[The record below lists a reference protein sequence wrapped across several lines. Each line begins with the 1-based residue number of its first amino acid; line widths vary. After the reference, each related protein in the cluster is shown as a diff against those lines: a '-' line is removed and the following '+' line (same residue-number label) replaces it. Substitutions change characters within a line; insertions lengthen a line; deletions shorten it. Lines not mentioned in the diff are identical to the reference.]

1 MRDMMTALLHDFRD
15 ALRSTLKNPGFAAL
29 VIGVLG
35 AGLSCVI
42 FMATLLDGFILRPLP
57 FAEPDR
63 LVQAGFFGDGGLGD
77 VFPVD
82 SRDLAQLQRYVAPKG
97 EVAAAAR
104 STINLSDIDR
114 PERYHGS
121 HVTANLFHVLGVAPL
136 LGREFSEADAKPGA
150 PPTAMLAYTL
160 WQSRYGGDPS
170 IIGRTIRVD
179 GSPATVI
186 GVMPD
191 GFSYPR
197 NEDIWVPSTTIA
209 DALPVD
215 PFAYWVI
222 ARRSAD
228 ASGADLAAAFDRWF
242 ADAARADPERFRGRS
257 FRVEPL
263 ARMAADRTTR
273 GTLGSML
280 AAVVMVLL
288 VSCANAANL
297 LLTRTLGRSHDLAV
311 RVALGASRRRLIARI
326 LVESLLLTTLAAAL
340 AFALARAGV
349 AWQRGAMNDAEFFPS
364 WLRFDVDLRV
374 VLLAFVAATCTAIA
388 AGLLPALRAGRMAV
402 GSDIRHGARGVA
414 GGSFARTSRVLVVG
428 EIALSCALLI
438 CVGTLVRGIGA
449 LDRAD
454 LGIDQ
459 NHLLTARI
467 ALSKAVHPT
476 SAEQVQVFERI
487 GERLRED
494 AGIADATVGTAL
506 PGTFYNS
513 FHFVLPEGTAPG
525 DADPPTFYSGAV
537 DAHFPAAYGVKLE
550 QGRFFDERDRADTEP
565 VAVVDRKFAER
576 FGNGGPIVGR
586 RFRID
591 PRDPDGPTVTVIGVV
606 NALTLDVP
614 GNAPAPALLRPLS
627 QDPFYIATIA
637 MRTRGDALA
646 FVPRLNAIVQGVD
659 ADAPLYWV
667 RDYAGVI
674 GASTIAERV
683 VAKSFAAFGLIALA
697 LAGAGLYGVMAFAV
711 AQRTREIGVRREL
724 GAPARHVLGDVF
736 GRSFLELGAGLVIGI
751 VAGVLLARLLTQSL
765 SNIETVGIATIAT
778 ALGVLVVAVALA
790 VSVPVRRA
798 LGVDPA
804 VALRHE

>member
-1 MRDMMTALLHDFRD
+1 MTALFHDFRD

-29 VIGVLG
+29 VVGVLG
-35 AGLSCVI
+35 AGLACVI

-82 SRDLAQLQRYVAPKG
+82 SRDLAQMQRYIAPKG
-97 EVAAAAR
+97 DVAAAAR
-104 STINLSDIDR
+104 STINLSDSDR
-114 PERYHGS
+114 AERYHGG
-121 HVTANLFHVLGVAPL
+121 HVTANLFRVLGVAPL
-136 LGREFSEADAKPGA
+136 VGREFSDDDAKPGA
-150 PPTAMLAYTL
+150 PATTMLSYSL
-160 WQSRYGGDPS
+160 WQSRYGGDRS
-170 IIGRTIRVD
+170 IVGRAIRVD
-179 GSPATVI
+179 GRPATVI

-197 NEDIWVPSTTIA
+197 NEDLWVPSTTIA
-209 DALPVD
+209 DRLPVD

-222 ARRSAD
+222 ARRHAD
-228 ASGADLAAAFDRWF
+228 TSDADFAAAFDRWF
-242 ADAARADPERFRGRS
+242 ADAARADSERFRGRT
-257 FRVEPL
+257 FHVEPL

-326 LVESLLLTTLAAAL
+326 LVESLLLTTLASAL

-349 AWQRGAMNDAEFFPS
+349 AWQRGAMNDTEFFPQ

-374 VLLAFVAATCTAIA
+374 VLLAFAAATFTAMA

-402 GSDIRHGARGVA
+402 GGDIRQGSRGVA

-459 NHLLTARI
+459 DHLLTARV
-467 ALSKAVHPT
+467 ALSTAVHPT
-476 SAEQVQVFERI
+476 SAEQVQVFEHI
-487 GERLRED
+487 AERLRED
-494 AGIADATVGTAL
+494 AGVADATVGTAL

-525 DADPPTFYSGAV
+525 DADPPTYYSGAV
-537 DAHFPAAYGVKLE
+537 DANFLGAYGVKLE
-550 QGRFFDERDRADTEP
+550 QGRFFDDRDRADTER
-565 VAVVDRKFAER
+565 VAVVDRKFADR
-576 FGNGGPIVGR
+576 FGGGNPIVGR

-614 GNAPAPALLRPLS
+614 GNTPAPALLRPLA
-627 QDPFYIATIA
+627 QDSFYISTIA
-637 MRTRGDALA
+637 VRTRGDALA
-646 FVPRLNAIVQGVD
+646 FVPRLNAIVHAVD

-674 GASTIAERV
+674 RASTIGERV
-683 VAKSFAAFGLIALA
+683 IAKSFAAFGLIALA

-711 AQRTREIGVRREL
+711 AQRTREIGVRRAL
-724 GAPARHVLGDVF
+724 GAPARQVVGDVF
-736 GRSFLELGAGLVIGI
+736 GRSFVELGAGLAIGVVAGI
-751 VAGVLLARLLTQSL
+751 VLARLLTRSL
-765 SNIETVGIATIAT
+765 VNIETVGFTAIAA
-778 ALGVLVVAVALA
+778 ALAVLVAAVALA

-798 LGVDPA
+798 LRVDPA

>member
-1 MRDMMTALLHDFRD
+1 MTALLHDLRD

-29 VIGVLG
+29 VVGVLG

-57 FAEPDR
+57 FAAPDR

-82 SRDLAQLQRYVAPKG
+82 SRDLAQMQRYAAPKG
-97 EVAAAAR
+97 DVAAAAR

-114 PERYHGS
+114 PERYRGG
-121 HVTANLFHVLGVAPL
+121 HVTANLFRVLGVAPL
-136 LGREFSEADAKPGA
+136 LGRDFSDDDAKPGA
-150 PPTAMLAYTL
+150 TPTAMLSYSL
-160 WQSRYGGDPS
+160 WQSRYGGDRA
-170 IIGRTIRVD
+170 IVGRSIRVD
-179 GSPATVI
+179 GKPTTVI

-197 NEDIWVPSTTIA
+197 NEDLWVPSTTIA

-222 ARRSAD
+222 ARRHAD
-228 ASGADLAAAFDRWF
+228 ASAADLAAAFDRWF
-242 ADAARADPERFRGRS
+242 ADAARADPERLRGRS
-257 FRVEPL
+257 FHVEPL

-273 GTLGSML
+273 GTLGAML

-288 VSCANAANL
+288 IACANAANL

-311 RVALGASRRRLIARI
+311 RVALGASRRRLIGRI
-326 LVESLLLTTLAAAL
+326 LIESLLLTTLATAL
-340 AFALARAGV
+340 AFVLARAGV
-349 AWQRGAMNDAEFFPS
+349 AWQRGVMRDTEFFPL
-364 WLRFDVDLRV
+364 WLRFDVDGRI
-374 VLLAFVAATCTAIA
+374 VLLAFAAATFTAIA
-388 AGLLPALRAGRMAV
+388 AGLLPALRAGGMAV
-402 GSDIRHGARGVA
+402 GGDIRQGGRGMA

-438 CVGTLVRGIGA
+438 SVGTLVRGIGA

-459 NHLLTARI
+459 DHLLTARI
-467 ALSKAVHPT
+467 ALSRSVHP
-476 SAEQVQVFERI
+476 APAGQVQVYERI
-487 GERLRED
+487 AGRLRDD
-494 AGIADATVGTAL
+494 AGVVDATVGTAL
-506 PGTFYNS
+506 PGTFYNG
-513 FHFVLPEGTAPG
+513 FHFVLPEGAAPG

-537 DAHFPAAYGVKLE
+537 DAHFLGAYGVKLE
-550 QGRFFDERDRADTEP
+550 QGRFFDDRDRADSER
-565 VAVVDRKFAER
+565 VAVVDRKFADR
-576 FGNGGPIVGR
+576 FGNGASIVGR

-591 PRDPDGPTVTVIGVV
+591 PRDPDGPTVTVVGVV
-606 NALTLDVP
+606 DALTLDVP
-614 GNAPAPALLRPLS
+614 GNTPAPALLRPLS

-637 MRTRGDALA
+637 VRTRGDALA
-646 FVPRLNAIVQGVD
+646 FAPRLNAIVHAVD

-667 RDYAGVI
+667 RDYAAVI
-674 GASTIAERV
+674 RASTIGERV
-683 VAKSFAAFGLIALA
+683 IAKSFAAFGAIALL

-711 AQRTREIGVRREL
+711 AQRTREIGVRRAL
-724 GAPARHVLGDVF
+724 GAPARYVLGDVF
-736 GRSFLELGAGLVIGI
+736 GRGFIELGVGLAIGS
-751 VAGVLLARLLTQSL
+751 VAGIALAHLLTQSL
-765 SNIETVGIATIAT
+765 ANIEAVGVAAIGA
-778 ALGVLVVAVALA
+778 ALAVLIVAVALA

>member
-1 MRDMMTALLHDFRD
+1 MTALFHDLRD

-29 VIGVLG
+29 VVGVLG
-35 AGLSCVI
+35 AGLACVI
-42 FMATLLDGFILRPLP
+42 FMVTLLDGFILRPLP
-57 FAEPDR
+57 FAEPDQ
-63 LVQAGFFGDGGLGD
+63 LVQAGFFGDGGLGN

-82 SRDLAQLQRYVAPKG
+82 SRDVAQLRRYVAPKG

-104 STINLSDIDR
+104 STINLSDGER
-114 PERYHGS
+114 AERYHGG

-136 LGREFSEADAKPGA
+136 VGREFSDDDAKPGA
-150 PPTAMLAYTL
+150 AATTMLSYSL

-170 IIGRTIRVD
+170 ILGRTIRVD
-179 GSPATVI
+179 ARPTTVI

-197 NEDIWVPSTTIA
+197 NEDLWVPSTTIA
-209 DALPVD
+209 DRVPVD
-215 PFAYWVI
+215 PFAYWVV
-222 ARRSAD
+222 ARRHAD
-228 ASGADLAAAFDRWF
+228 ASDADLAAAFDRWF

-273 GTLGSML
+273 GTLGAML

-297 LLTRTLGRSHDLAV
+297 MLTRTLGRSHDLAV

-326 LVESLLLTTLAAAL
+326 LVESLLLTTLATAL

-349 AWQRGAMNDAEFFPS
+349 AWQRGAMQDTEFFPL

-374 VLLAFVAATCTAIA
+374 VLLAFAAATFTAIA
-388 AGLLPALRAGRMAV
+388 AGFLPALRAGGMAI
-402 GSDIRHGARGVA
+402 GGDIRQGSRGVA
-414 GGSFARTSRVLVVG
+414 GASFARTSRVLVVG

-438 CVGTLVRGIGA
+438 SVGTLVHGIGA

-459 NHLLTARI
+459 EHLLTARV
-467 ALSKAVHPT
+467 ALSTAVHPT
-476 SAEQVQVFERI
+476 AAGQVQVFDRI
-487 GERLRED
+487 GERLRQD
-494 AGIADATVGTAL
+494 AGVADATVGTAL

-513 FHFVLPEGTAPG
+513 YHFVLPEGSAPG
-525 DADPPTFYSGAV
+525 DADPPTIYSGAV
-537 DAHFPAAYGVKLE
+537 DANFLGAYGVKLE
-550 QGRFFDERDRADTEP
+550 QGRFFDDRDRAGAEK

-576 FGNGGPIVGR
+576 FGNGASILGR
-586 RFRID
+586 RFRVD

-614 GNAPAPALLRPLS
+614 GNTPAPSLLRPLS

-637 MRTRGDALA
+637 VRTRGDALA
-646 FVPRLNAIVQGVD
+646 FAPRLDAIVHRVD

-674 GASTIAERV
+674 RASTVGERV
-683 VAKSFAAFGLIALA
+683 IAKSFAAFGLIALL
-697 LAGAGLYGVMAFAV
+697 LAGAGLYGVTSFAV
-711 AQRTREIGVRREL
+711 AERTREIGIRRAL

-736 GRSFLELGAGLVIGI
+736 GRSVIELAAGLAIGV
-751 VAGVLLARLLTQSL
+751 VAGVALARLLTGSL
-765 SNIETVGIATIAT
+765 SNIETVGIAAIAA
-778 ALGVLVVAVALA
+778 ALGVLVVALVLA
-790 VSVPVRRA
+790 VCVPVRRA

>member
-1 MRDMMTALLHDFRD
+1 MTAFIHDLRD
-15 ALRSTLKNPGFAAL
+15 AFRSTLKRPGFAAL
-29 VIGVLG
+29 VVGVLG
-35 AGLSCVI
+35 AGLACVI
-42 FMATLLDGFILRPLP
+42 FMVTLLDGFILRPLP
-57 FAEPDR
+57 FAEPDQ
-63 LVQAGFFGDGGLGD
+63 LVQAGFFGDGGLGN

-104 STINLSDIDR
+104 STINLSDG
-114 PERYHGS
+114 ERAERFHGG
-121 HVTANLFHVLGVAPL
+121 HVTANLFRVLGVAPVI
-136 LGREFSEADAKPGA
+136 GREFSGDDAKPGA
-150 PPTAMLAYTL
+150 APTTMLSYSL

-170 IIGRTIRVD
+170 IVGRTIRVD
-179 GSPATVI
+179 ATPTTII

-197 NEDIWVPSTTIA
+197 SEDLWVPSTTIA
-209 DALPVD
+209 DSVPVD

-222 ARRSAD
+222 ARRHAD
-228 ASGADLAAAFDRWF
+228 ATDAELAAAFDRWF
-242 ADAARADPERFRGRS
+242 ADGARADPERFRGRS

-288 VSCANAANL
+288 IACANAANL

-326 LVESLLLTTLAAAL
+326 LVESLLLTTLATAL

-349 AWQRGAMNDAEFFPS
+349 AWQRGAMQDTEFFPL

-374 VLLAFVAATCTAIA
+374 VLLAFAAATFTALA
-388 AGLLPALRAGRMAV
+388 AGFLPALRAGGMAV
-402 GSDIRHGARGVA
+402 GGDIRQGSRGVA

-454 LGIDQ
+454 LGIDTE
-459 NHLLTARI
+459 HLLTARV
-467 ALSKAVHPT
+467 ALSKAVHPN
-476 SAEQVQVFERI
+476 AADQVRAFERI
-487 GERLRED
+487 GARLRED
-494 AGIADATVGTAL
+494 AGVADATVGTAL

-537 DAHFPAAYGVKLE
+537 DASFLGAYGAKLE
-550 QGRFFDERDRADTEP
+550 QGRFFDARDRADTEP

-576 FGNGGPIVGR
+576 FGNGASIVGR

-591 PRDPDGPTVTVIGVV
+591 PRDPDGPTVTVVGVV

-614 GNAPAPALLRPLS
+614 GNTPAPSVLRPLS

-637 MRTRGDALA
+637 VRTRGDALA
-646 FVPRLNAIVQGVD
+646 FAPRLDAIVHGVD

-667 RDYAGVI
+667 RDYAAVI
-674 GASTIAERV
+674 RASTVGERV
-683 VAKSFAAFGLIALA
+683 IAKSFAVFGLIALA

-711 AQRTREIGVRREL
+711 AQRTREIGVRRAL

-736 GRSFLELGAGLVIGI
+736 GRSFVELGIGLVVGVVAGI
-751 VAGVLLARLLTQSL
+751 VLARLLTRSF
-765 SNIETVGIATIAT
+765 SNIETVGIVAIAA

>member
-1 MRDMMTALLHDFRD
+1 MIAFLHDLRD

-29 VIGVLG
+29 VVGVLG

-42 FMATLLDGFILRPLP
+42 FMVTLLDGFVLRPLP

-63 LVQAGFFGDGGLGD
+63 LVQAGFFGDGGLGN

-82 SRDLAQLQRYVAPKG
+82 SRDLAQMQRYVAPEG
-97 EVAAAAR
+97 EVAAVAR
-104 STINLSDIDR
+104 STINLSDGER
-114 PERYHGS
+114 AERYHGG
-121 HVTANLFHVLGVAPL
+121 HATANLFRVLGVAPL
-136 LGREFSEADAKPGA
+136 IGREFSGDDARPGA
-150 PPTAMLAYTL
+150 APTTMLSYSL

-170 IIGRTIRVD
+170 IVGRTIRVD
-179 GSPATVI
+179 ARPTTVI

-197 NEDIWVPSTTIA
+197 NEDLWVPSTTIA

-222 ARRSAD
+222 ARRRAD
-228 ASGADLAAAFDRWF
+228 ASEADLAAAFDRWF

-273 GTLGSML
+273 GTLGAML

-288 VSCANAANL
+288 ISCANAANL

-326 LVESLLLTTLAAAL
+326 LIESLLLTTLASAL

-349 AWQRGAMNDAEFFPS
+349 AWQRSVMQDTEFFPL
-364 WLRFDVDLRV
+364 WLSFDIDLGV
-374 VLLAFVAATCTAIA
+374 VLLAFAAATFTAFA

-402 GSDIRHGARGVA
+402 GGDIRQGARNVA

-438 CVGTLVRGIGA
+438 SVGTLVHGIGA

-459 NHLLTARI
+459 EHLLTARI
-467 ALSKAVHPT
+467 ALSTAVHPD
-476 SAEQVQVFERI
+476 SAGQVEVFERVA
-487 GERLRED
+487 ERLRED
-494 AGIADATVGTAL
+494 AGVADASVGTAL
-506 PGTFYNS
+506 PGTFYNG

-525 DADPPTFYSGAV
+525 DADLPTFYSGAV
-537 DAHFPAAYGVKLE
+537 DAHFLGSYGVKLE
-550 QGRFFDERDRADTEP
+550 RGRFFDDRDRAGTER
-565 VAVVDRKFAER
+565 VAVVDRTFAER
-576 FGNGGPIVGR
+576 NGDGTPILGR

-591 PRDPDGPTVTVIGVV
+591 PRDPDGATVTVIGVV

-637 MRTRGDALA
+637 VRTRGDASA
-646 FVPRLNAIVQGVD
+646 FVPRLDAIVHEVD

-667 RDYAGVI
+667 RDYADVI
-674 GASTIAERV
+674 RAATIGERV
-683 VAKSFAAFGLIALA
+683 IARSFAAFGLIALA
-697 LAGAGLYGVMAFAV
+697 LAGAGLYGVMAFTV
-711 AQRTREIGVRREL
+711 AQRTREIGVRRAL

-736 GRSFLELGAGLVIGI
+736 GRSLFELGLGLALGVVAGI
-751 VAGVLLARLLTQSL
+751 VLARLLTHSL
-765 SNIETVGIATIAT
+765 ENIATVGIAAIAG
-778 ALGVLVVAVALA
+778 ALGVLVFAVALA

>member
-1 MRDMMTALLHDFRD
+1 MTALLHDFRD

-29 VIGVLG
+29 LVGVLG
-35 AGLSCVI
+35 AGLACVI
-42 FMATLLDGFILRPLP
+42 FMLTLLDGFILRPLP
-57 FAEPDR
+57 FAEPAQ
-63 LVQAGFFGDGGLGD
+63 LVQAGFFGDGGLGN

-82 SRDLAQLQRYVAPKG
+82 SRDLAQLQHYVAAKG
-97 EVAAAAR
+97 EVAAVAR
-104 STINLSDIDR
+104 STINLSDFDR
-114 PERYHGS
+114 AERYHGG
-121 HVTANLFHVLGVAPL
+121 HVTANLFRVLGVAPL
-136 LGREFSEADAKPGA
+136 IGREFLVAEAKPGA
-150 PPTAMLAYTL
+150 APTAMLSYSL
-160 WQSRYGGDPS
+160 WQSRYGGDRS
-170 IIGRTIRVD
+170 IVGRTIRVD
-179 GSPATVI
+179 GQPATVI

-191 GFSYPR
+191 GFTYPR

-209 DALPVD
+209 DRVPVD

-222 ARRSAD
+222 ARRHAD
-228 ASGADLAAAFDRWF
+228 ASDADLAAAFDRWF

-280 AAVVMVLL
+280 AAVAMVLL

-311 RVALGASRRRLIARI
+311 RVALGAGRRRLISRI
-326 LVESLLLTTLAAAL
+326 LVESLLLTTLATAL

-349 AWQRGAMNDAEFFPS
+349 AWQQGAMQDTEFFPL

-374 VLLAFVAATCTAIA
+374 VLLAFAAATFAAIA
-388 AGLLPALRAGRMAV
+388 AGLLPALRAGRMAI
-402 GSDIRHGARGVA
+402 GGDIRQGSRGVA

-459 NHLLTARI
+459 DRLLTARI
-467 ALSKAVHPT
+467 ALSTAVHPD
-476 SAEQVQVFERI
+476 APEQVQVFERI
-487 GERLRED
+487 AERLRDD
-494 AGIADATVGTAL
+494 AGVVDASVGTAL

-537 DAHFPAAYGVKLE
+537 DAHFPGAYGVKLE
-550 QGRFFDERDRADTEP
+550 QGRFFDERDRADTAP

-576 FGNGGPIVGR
+576 FGNGAPIVGR

-591 PRDPDGPTVTVIGVV
+591 PRDPDGPTVTVVGVV
-606 NALTLDVP
+606 AALTLDVP
-614 GNAPAPALLRPLS
+614 GNAPAPSLLRPLS

-637 MRTRGDALA
+637 VRTRGGALA
-646 FVPRLNAIVQGVD
+646 FVPRLNAIVHAVD

-667 RDYAGVI
+667 RDYADVI
-674 GASTIAERV
+674 RASTIAERI

-711 AQRTREIGVRREL
+711 AQRTREIGVRRAL

-736 GRSFLELGAGLVIGI
+736 GRSVVELGAGLAVGVVAGI
-751 VAGVLLARLLTQSL
+751 VLARLLTRSL
-765 SNIETVGIATIAT
+765 ENIETVGIAAIGA
-778 ALGVLVVAVALA
+778 ALAVLVAAVALA

-798 LGVDPA
+798 LRVDPA